1 MLGLFQADF
10 RFALVPYHAKLL
22 QDCVVRQWHRTC
34 QWTLDAITEW
44 PTSAVV
50 HKRWKAC
57 EGIGSCD
64 PNGFHFFHIFRQF
77 ACWPVFN
84 MSYGWTSFVFLLEEE
99 VADFDSNKNQAS
111 SRLIIEMLNSWQLAA
126 NDLWRCACRRQTAP
140 KPRYRTAKCFQVHK
154 ASSVR
159 KNVWSPLPQWT
170 FAKQTGKVE
179 SWLVIFWNPF
189 LNMLHM
195 LLELTKHLIW
205 SEHCF
210 CAAAASKVNWNWVT
224 SCELCLCTW
233 KQRTAKLFWSLW
245 KVSPAHGSVRAT
257 DTWKTRISLLL
268 AHQHVLWCFANV
280 FFKTVD
286 SVDVVSPCGPPVYLR
301 FCVTFDVKGAL
312 AAWRH
317 SHWCISPDRWCT
329 GMSWQVSDC
338 PCMLI
343 VANTGKWKSR
353 RSPKQRVWY
362 SSRINDTV
370 LQTAA
375 LLLCSHVWLKAGQAV
390 CSHSTC
396 IREKR
401 FFDCPLFAPQVQL
414 ELV

>member
-1 MLGLFQADF
+1 MQSCCRIVLFGNGTELANGLWTQ
-10 RFALVPYHAKLL
+10 LQNGQLL
-22 QDCVVRQWHRTC
+22 QLCTKDERPVKGLVHVIRMVFISFTYSDSLHADRCLTWAMVERALFFFWRRRWQISTPTRTRQ
-34 QWTLDAITEW
+34 A
-44 PTSAVV
+44 
-50 HKRWKAC
+50 
-57 EGIGSCD
+57 
-64 PNGFHFFHIFRQF
+64 
-77 ACWPVFN
+77 
-84 MSYGWTSFVFLLEEE
+84 
-99 VADFDSNKNQAS
+99 ADLSLRCSIADN
-111 SRLIIEMLNSWQLAA
+111 WQQMISEDVLAE
-126 NDLWRCACRRQTAP
+126 D
-140 KPRYRTAKCFQVHK
+140 K
-154 ASSVR
+154 
-159 KNVWSPLPQWT
+159 LPQSRDIERQNASKCIKLPVCARMCEVPCRNGHSQSKRGKSSHDWWS
-170 FAKQTGKVE
+170 FA
-179 SWLVIFWNPF
+179 WNPF

-195 LLELTKHLIW
+195 LLDVLTKHLIW
-205 SEHCF
+205 NLNIAF
-210 CAAAASKVNWNWVT
+210 LCAAAASKVNWNWVT

-245 KVSPAHGSVRAT
+245 KVSPAHGSSVRAT

-343 VANTGKWKSR
+343 VSNTGKWKSR